1 MQSFEQKFIYNF
13 GPNREEVRKMQLL
26 DSPPGIDTTL
36 MGGSEHR
43 STESWKRVQFQA
55 T

>member
-1 MQSFEQKFIYNF
+1 MQSFEKKFIYNF
-13 GPNREEVRKMQLL
+13 GPNREELRKMQLL

-36 MGGSEHR
+36 MEGSEHR
-43 STESWKRVQFQA
+43 STESWKRVQFPA